1 MGDIGDMGGGRSKPP
16 DCAHQERARE
26 SCTGSARGRS
36 SARPVTGGLRWD
48 RKARISS
55 SGSKRG
61 ECAPSRGRT
70 ASCGAAGQ
78 PGRGPFRVCVRF
90 W

>member
-1 MGDIGDMGGGRSKPP
+1 MGDIGDMGGADLSPPTVPIRS
-16 DCAHQERARE
+16 ERVNHAP
-26 SCTGSARGRS
+26 ARGRS
-36 SARPVTGGLRWD
+36 SAPPVTGGLWWD